1 MRRKGSSMFKS
12 LKNFIFSINI
22 VLLSTLFVLVF
33 IFTTYLHTSLAR
45 ESALQHANAVSNQVF
60 SSMYQVM
67 KRGWSRE
74 DLNDFMHS
82 LKENFNDSDYTI
94 NIYRGEKITEV
105 FGEVEEKQKDEH
117 VKRVFS
123 TGEKLVLS
131 ETQRLRNLLPINAKQ
146 ECLNCHVNASH
157 GDTLGVIE
165 VEQNL
170 IDIIQETFLDYVYFF
185 LIVLPLFAFAAFLS
199 SRYTTSKITDALT
212 LFDKK
217 VQNINSM
224 NDFKEFDST
233 DIDSRFEE
241 VNAII
246 LNVNELAKKLKKI
259 AVDKDLLE
267 FEVQL
272 LDKFII
278 TSEVVQDWRDFIN
291 ELLIDINKVMHTYTL
306 MTIFRVGEDQFEVD
320 IFWYGMPKED
330 VKELCEEYIRKSIE
344 DNEHFL
350 GFTDYTVR
358 HNNANHS
365 ACISIKDYDSFSHR
379 TKSLFLDTPKIG
391 GIVGLS
397 VQSDVA
403 ADPVKHIV
411 IDSILTTM
419 ANLVGSVKAINKY
432 TNDLEYYAAHDPLTG
447 LFNQRVFSDFLEYEI
462 KRAQHHG
469 YTFALM
475 VIDCDNFKPINDRY
489 GHAFGDI
496 YLQEFARLLDRTKR
510 GEDILSRYGGDE
522 FTIILPECD
531 LEGAFEISKRILKA
545 VEEFKLLTTDGN
557 YIGITV
563 SVGISVYPIHAK
575 TAKELFLIADG
586 MMYKVK
592 EEDKNSVKAP
602 MGDDIVT
609 FVKEQKAKSALL
621 LDAIAN
627 NRIVPYFQPIQC
639 AHNAKN
645 DIHELLMRIEIDG
658 KIISAYEFIEAAES
672 MSIINRMDLMVIE
685 NAFKKMHDENYQGTL
700 FINLSPKSLVV
711 GNYADSVTKLV
722 SKYGI
727 SKDHIVFEITER
739 ETVTNFS
746 ILEKFVINLKM
757 AGYKFAIDDFGSGFS
772 SFHYIKKFP
781 IDYLKIDGEFILNI
795 NSDKKDRAFVNSIL
809 TLAKELKVKTIAEFV
824 ENEEIVDT
832 LKDMGID
839 YLQGFHIGKP
849 MGSFTT

>member
-1 MRRKGSSMFKS
+1 MPRT

-33 IFTTYLHTSLAR
+33 VFTTYLHTTLAQK
-45 ESALQHANAVSNQVF
+45 SAIKHANAVSNQVF

-67 KRGWSRE
+67 KKGWSRE
-74 DLNDFMHS
+74 ELNDFMHS
-82 LKENFNDSDYTI
+82 LKENFDDSDYTI
-94 NIYRGEKITEV
+94 NIYRSDKIKEL
-105 FGEVEEKQKDEH
+105 FGEVHEKQKDDL
-117 VKRVFS
+117 VNTAFA
-123 TGEKLVLS
+123 TGKKASLS
-131 ETQRLRNLLPINAKQ
+131 EIGTLRNLLPLNAKKECLSCHINAK
-146 ECLNCHVNASH
+146 E
-157 GDTLGVIE
+157 GDTLGVID

-185 LIVLPLFAFAAFLS
+185 LIVLPLFAFAAFAS
-199 SRYTTSKITDALT
+199 SRYTTSKITDSLKM
-212 LFDKK
+212 FNKK
-217 VQNINSM
+217 VQNINSIK
-224 NDFKEFDST
+224 DFKEFDST
-233 DIDSRFEE
+233 DIDARFDE

-246 LNVNELAKKLKKI
+246 SHVNELASKLKKI

-291 ELLIDINKVMHTYTL
+291 ELLTDINKVMPTYTL

-320 IFWYGMPKED
+320 IFWFGTPKNE
-330 VKELCEEYIRKSIE
+330 VKALCEEFVRKSIE
-344 DNEHFL
+344 NNEHFL
-350 GFTDYTVR
+350 GYTDYRIR
-358 HNNANHS
+358 HNTSNHDNN
-365 ACISIKDYDSFSHR
+365 IDIKDYDTFSHR

-397 VQSDVA
+397 VQSDIA
-403 ADPVKHIV
+403 ADPIKHIV

-447 LFNQRVFSDFLEYEI
+447 LFNQRVFTDFLEYEI
-462 KRAQHHG
+462 KRSTHHN
-469 YTFALM
+469 YPFALM

-489 GHAFGDI
+489 GHAFGDM
-496 YLQEFARLLDRTKR
+496 YLQEFARLLEETKR
-510 GEDILSRYGGDE
+510 AEDILSRYGGDE

-531 LEGAFEISKRILKA
+531 LEGALAISNRIVKA
-545 VEEFKLLTTDGN
+545 VEDFKLLTTDGG

-563 SVGISVYPIHAK
+563 SIGISVYPLHAK

-592 EEDKNSVKAP
+592 EDGKNAVRAP
-602 MGDDIVT
+602 MSDDIVAV
-609 FVKEQKAKSALL
+609 VKEQKAKSALL

-627 NRIVPYFQPIQC
+627 NRIVPYFQPIQSSLSGE
-639 AHNAKN
+639 NT
-645 DIHELLMRIEIDG
+645 IHELLMRIDIDG
-658 KIISAYEFIEAAES
+658 KIISAYEFIEVAES

-685 NAFKKMHDENYQGTL
+685 NAFIKIKEENYQGLL

-711 GNYADSVTKLV
+711 GNYAES
-722 SKYGI
+722 I
-727 SKDHIVFEITER
+727 SKLIEEYDIPRDNIVFEITER

-795 NSDKKDRAFVNSIL
+795 NRDKKDKAFVHSIL
-809 TLAKELKVKTIAEFV
+809 TLAQELNVKTIAEYV
-824 ENEEIVDT
+824 EDEEIVNT
-832 LKDMGID
+832 LKEMGID
-839 YLQGFHIGKP
+839 YMQGFHIGKP
-849 MGSFTT
+849 KGSFSL